1 MTATD
6 KQKQKRRWQ
15 AGKVADNETQRA
27 YRKKQRQIVDRQT
40 GTEANRD
47 KGETETET
55 DRREEKQTGT
65 AANRQRAGPEQ
76 RQTGEFDIRRQQQT
90 ETLRQRQTGTA
101 ANKRNVRQRQTGKS
115 IENSDRQGPRQT
127 APLTD
132 RGNHRHFRRQTKPH
146 TDRDKH
152 QTERTTNR
160 HEPAQKKTTI
170 PDDQR
175 QRTPKARSLSV
186 KSRQQRPRRPSRT
199 HM

>member
-1 MTATD
+1 MDIYARDVLLLHTFALFAEREREMQLQVYKHTHTVTATD

-65 AANRQRAGPEQ
+65 AANRQCAGPEQ

-90 ETLRQRQTGTA
+90 DTKTTA
-101 ANKRNVRQRQTGKS
+101 
-115 IENSDRQGPRQT
+115 DRDSSKQEKRQT
-127 APLTD
+127 AAD
-132 RGNHRHFRRQTKPH
+132 RAN
-146 TDRDKH
+146 
-152 QTERTTNR
+152 
-160 HEPAQKKTTI
+160 A
-170 PDDQR
+170 R
-175 QRTPKARSLSV
+175 QR
-186 KSRQQRPRRPSRT
+186 
-199 HM
+199 H

>member
-1 MTATD
+1 MDIYARDVLLLHTFAVFAERERERCNCRYTNIHTVTATD

-76 RQTGEFDIRRQQQT
+76 R
-90 ETLRQRQTGTA
+90 
-101 ANKRNVRQRQTGKS
+101 
-115 IENSDRQGPRQT
+115 
-127 APLTD
+127 
-132 RGNHRHFRRQTKPH
+132 
-146 TDRDKH
+146 
-152 QTERTTNR
+152 
-160 HEPAQKKTTI
+160 
-170 PDDQR
+170 
-175 QRTPKARSLSV
+175 
-186 KSRQQRPRRPSRT
+186 
-199 HM
+199 